1 MEQRGDERWGRW
13 VALAVAVA
21 IVLRAWEALESS
33 LWLDELHTLSHASL
47 PTLGAVIEHVRAEV
61 VHQPLFFGVVHC
73 FGGWEEGAA
82 LRFLPALSSLLLF
95 LPVIAFA
102 RAAGLGTRGVALAAW
117 LVACLP
123 YQVHYATELRP
134 YAWLAVFSAGAMWGA
149 FSESGSRL
157 GRLALFAACV
167 AAGVLTHR
175 IMEVVVVSIGMARL
189 VVRSR
194 EMVPL
199 LWLVGAGAVAVAP
212 EVPWLLAYA
221 QKATSDRIEYHADAG
236 GFVLRRALVFE
247 ALALPSRLFAPFLGA
262 LGGGWALLAKAGAAV
277 FFLVVGGGLVGAW
290 RRRASA
296 APLAAPVRALGW
308 GTLACFT
315 LVFALSFYRWD
326 RLPLQYF
333 APVAWALPVGVAL
346 LAERWPERSRAQFAG
361 LVALSALA
369 LGIAQAG
376 GRNME
381 DMRGAV
387 AVARE
392 LGSARGDALYTGLMV
407 QPSLFAHTLA
417 YDAYGRD
424 LPRVEPSAA
433 PRLGEPGFERPLVV
447 LRRGRIPLTDERWVR
462 LLEGRTIAAERRIDD
477 YIGIF
482 VLAPAP

>member
-1 MEQRGDERWGRW
+1 M
-13 VALAVAVA
+13 AFAVGVA
-21 IVLRAWEALESS
+21 IALRAWEALESS

-102 RAAGLGTRGVALAAW
+102 RAAGLGARGVALAAW
-117 LVACLP
+117 LLACLP

-134 YAWLAVFSAGAMWGA
+134 YAWLAVFSAGAMWAA
-149 FSESGSRL
+149 FSEHGSRI

-175 IMEVVVVSIGMARL
+175 IMEVVVVSIGAARL
-189 VVRSR
+189 LVRSR

-199 LWLVGAGAVAVAP
+199 AWLVGAGALAVAP

-221 QKATSDRIEYHADAG
+221 QQATNDRLEYHADSG
-236 GFVLRRALVFE
+236 GFVLRRALVLE
-247 ALALPSRLFAPFLGA
+247 GLALPTRLFAPFLGA
-262 LGGGWALLAKAGAAV
+262 LGGGWALLAKLGAAV
-277 FFLVVGGGLVGAW
+277 FFLVVGGGLVAAW
-290 RRRASA
+290 RGRASA
-296 APLAAPVRALGW
+296 TPLGAPVRALG
-308 GTLACFT
+308 LAALCCFT

-333 APVAWALPVGVAL
+333 APVAWALPVAVAV

-387 AVARE
+387 AAARE
-392 LGSARGDALYTGLMV
+392 LGSTRGEALFTGLMV
-407 QPSLFAHTLA
+407 QPSLFSHTLA
-417 YDAYGRD
+417 YDAYGRE
-424 LPRVEPSAA
+424 LPRVEPDSV
-433 PRLGEPGFERPLVV
+433 PRRGEPGFERPVV
-447 LRRGRIPLTDERWVR
+447 LLRRGRIPLTDARWAR
-462 LLEGRTIAAERRIDD
+462 LLEGRSISTERKIDD
-477 YIGIF
+477 YLAVF
-482 VLAPAP
+482 VLEPAP